1 MFTDL
6 TRDDVLRLETRDLW
20 LRWPCQADAARIAV
34 LSGEKA
40 VAGMTANIPH
50 PNPPYLAGQFIE
62 QARAA
67 NAEGASLT
75 LALTMKAS
83 PDEVVGMIGVEQ
95 AGGDAE
101 LGYWIGQPYWG
112 SGYATQAVR
121 TLVDMTFA
129 LTEVPELLAAAR
141 VINPASRRVLEKA
154 GFAFLGSGLKRMPAR
169 GGSLPVDRFA
179 LSRRDWESMRDWR
192 ITAMPRPAARPGEA
206 GASACCA

>member
-20 LRWPCQADAARIAV
+20 LRWPRQADAARIAV
-34 LSGEKA
+34 LSGDKA

-50 PNPPYLAGQFIE
+50 PNPPHAAAQFIE

-67 NAEGASLT
+67 NEAGTALT
-75 LALTMKAS
+75 LAMTMKAS

-95 AGGDAE
+95 VSGDAE
-101 LGYWIGQPYWG
+101 LGYWIGQPFWG
-112 SGYATQAVR
+112 RGFATQAVR
-121 TLVDMTFA
+121 ALVDMTFV
-129 LTEVPELLAAAR
+129 LTDVPELLAAAR

-154 GFAFLGSGLKRMPAR
+154 GFAFLGSGLRRMPAR

-192 ITAMPRPAARPGEA
+192 VTSVPRQPLPAVSEPA
-206 GASACCA
+206 ACCA